1 MKKIDIFTAALELQA
16 PWYVEDVQLF
26 GQGKDKELHIYVNHE
41 RRKKFKYESEEYPV
55 YDHQK
60 RTWKHLNFFQHACF
74 IHASVP
80 RVKTKEEEVRL
91 IEVPWAK
98 PGSSFT
104 LLFEQDV
111 LKLIEEGMSAS
122 AVGRRLNIGSKR
134 VFGVVR
140 RYVSQAL
147 ATQDIEIVKELSV
160 DETSSSKGHNYLTI
174 LADREAKKVVGVAV
188 GKDKDAVAHA
198 LIDMEVR
205 GGDRT
210 KVKSVT
216 MDMSRSYISATN
228 EYMPKAAIT
237 FDRYHISALLNKA
250 VDEIRRRDQRQYDEI
265 KNSRYLWLR
274 SHQNLNEEQKERID
288 YLGNA
293 YPNIGK
299 AYRLKELLKQVLDD
313 AHENNRL
320 TPLNQWMKEAWATG
334 LEPLRKFVD
343 MLNDHWYG
351 IKEYFKK
358 VATNAYA
365 ERLNL
370 KIQEIKR
377 LAKGYRNTH
386 NFMIMIYFHLGG
398 LDLKTH

>member
-1 MKKIDIFTAALELQA
+1 MEKIQIFTAALGLQT
-16 PWYVEDVQLF
+16 PWYIEDVQLE
-26 GQGKDKELHIYVNHE
+26 GKGKDRQLHIYVNHE
-41 RRKKFKYESEEYPV
+41 KRKRFEYESEEYPV

-60 RTWKHLNFFQHACF
+60 RMWKHLNFFQHECY
-74 IHASVP
+74 IHAPVP
-80 RVKTKEEEVRL
+80 RVKTKEGEVKL
-91 IEVPWAK
+91 VEVPWAK

-104 LLFEQDV
+104 MLFEQDV
-111 LKLIEEGMSAS
+111 LELIEGGMSAN
-122 AVGRRLNIGSKR
+122 AIGRRLNIGGKR

-140 RYVSQAL
+140 RYVSHAL

-160 DETSSSKGHNYLTI
+160 DETSSKRGHNYLTV

-205 GGDRT
+205 GGDR
-210 KVKSVT
+210 KAVKSVT
-216 MDMSRSYISATN
+216 MDMSRSYISAAD
-228 EYMPKAAIT
+228 EFMPQASIT
-237 FDRYHISALLNKA
+237 FDRFHISSLLNA
-250 VDEIRRRDQRQYDEI
+250 AIDEIRRTEQRQYDEI
-265 KNSRYLWLR
+265 KKSRYLWLR
-274 SHQNLNEEQKERID
+274 NNQHLNEEQRERID

-299 AYRLKELLKQVLDD
+299 AYRLKELLRQVMDD

-320 TPLNQWMKEAWATG
+320 SPLNKWMKEAWDTE
-334 LEPLRKFVD
+334 LEPLQKFVN
-343 MLNDHWYG
+343 MLKDHWYG
-351 IKEYFKK
+351 VKEYFRK

-365 ERLNL
+365 ERVNL

-377 LAKGYRNTH
+377 TAKGYRNIH